1 MCNVKYIICVTFCMC
16 TCCHAVATCSDSI
29 TNKFSYKVI
38 ETFDYCWDKNIVFA
52 DTNSTDTALFISSHK
67 YIISPIFNA
76 FCNNENK
83 QAELDKIRYC
93 CKHYHINAQ
102 KRTKNNIQHYSMEI
116 NIFSNIKNYAPIT
129 LKMEELKKHDYSIV
143 DVISESPI
151 MCLVFMEADCL
162 IAVTYNMFYDFDD
175 VLSISKCFVQDTSLQ
190 ENRCITHSTDD
201 LCQ

>member
-16 TCCHAVATCSDSI
+16 TYCHAVATCSDSI

-83 QAELDKIRYC
+83 QAELDKIKYC
-93 CKHYHINAQ
+93 CKHSHINAQ
-102 KRTKNNIQHYSMEI
+102 KRTKNNIQHYSIEI
-116 NIFSNIKNYAPIT
+116 NIFSNIPQIRNLTFQRPSCVY
-129 LKMEELKKHDYSIV
+129 
-143 DVISESPI
+143 
-151 MCLVFMEADCL
+151 
-162 IAVTYNMFYDFDD
+162 
-175 VLSISKCFVQDTSLQ
+175 TSS
-190 ENRCITHSTDD
+190 HY
-201 LCQ
+201 

>member
-16 TCCHAVATCSDSI
+16 TCCHAVATCSDSS

-52 DTNSTDTALFISSHK
+52 DTNSTDTALFISFHK

-93 CKHYHINAQ
+93 CKHSHINAQ
-102 KRTKNNIQHYSMEI
+102 KRTKNNIQHYSIEI

-129 LKMEELKKHDYSIV
+129 LIMEELKKHDYSIV

-190 ENRCITHSTDD
+190 ENRCITHSTER
-201 LCQ
+201 